1 MHLIIGG
8 KWSSTWTMRGWLACK
23 LSGLEFT
30 TETLF
35 LSRPDSKARLA
46 EISPTGRIP
55 VLIPDVAPYR
65 GMRITDTLAIAETLW
80 ELAPD
85 SDIWPADPRARA
97 AARMVAAEMHG
108 HFAEIRAALPMNLI
122 KRWPIANG
130 VPSNTKLLDRPG
142 VRDNIARVETIWR
155 ETRAEWAGYL
165 EGAGHLDG
173 AGHLNGGGPYLFGG
187 RFTFADAMYA
197 PMASRLRTYSV
208 EIADDSSAYVDACLS
223 HPLVTEWIQ
232 GAEDQAREIGW
243 DAVAAWP

>member
-35 LSRPDSKARLA
+35 LSRPDSKARMA
-46 EISPTGRIP
+46 EVSPTGRIP
-55 VLIPDVAPYR
+55 VLIPDMPPYD
-65 GMRITDTLAIAETLW
+65 GLRITDTLAIAETLW

-108 HFAEIRAALPMNLI
+108 HFAEVRAALPMNLI

-130 VPSNTKLLDRPG
+130 VPSNVKLLDRPG

-155 ETRAEWAGYL
+155 ETRAEWGGL
-165 EGAGHLDG
+165 LD
-173 AGHLNGGGPYLFGG
+173 GGGPYLFGG

-208 EIADDSSAYVDACLS
+208 EISDDSRAYVDACLG
-223 HPLVTEWIQ
+223 HPLVLEWID
-232 GAEDQAREIGW
+232 GAEEQASEIGW
-243 DAVAAWP
+243 EAVAAWP